1 MKQKNTDTHTN
12 DSHYKNNPDR
22 VEGNDAYSKFVR
34 WFVLEAIE
42 ILSLPKATRSKQ
54 IQHPPEESTNTSF
67 AQNAAVLATC
77 AVGLQVSY
85 LTWGVL
91 QERLITIDY
100 DGEKF
105 QSSQFLVF
113 SNRTIAFC
121 VAIFINTFITKATR
135 FAPFHKYAFASFSN
149 IMSSWCQYE
158 ALKYVSFP
166 TQVVSK
172 SSKLIP
178 VMIVGKILADKTY
191 VVFEREAREF

>member
-1 MKQKNTDTHTN
+1 MART
-12 DSHYKNNPDR
+12 S
-22 VEGNDAYSKFVR
+22 SF
-34 WFVLEAIE
+34 
-42 ILSLPKATRSKQ
+42 LS
-54 IQHPPEESTNTSF
+54 
-67 AQNAAVLATC
+67 
-77 AVGLQVSY
+77 Y
-85 LTWGVL
+85 WGVL

-121 VAIFINTFITKATR
+121 DAIFINTFITKATR

-191 VVFEREAREF
+191 KKYEYVVAGVISLGVIIFTLSQESKKAGDDDDGDNTAFECVLLLLGYISFDSFTSQWQGKVLRITRSHHIK

>member
-1 MKQKNTDTHTN
+1 MKQKHTHTHTN

-54 IQHPPEESTNTSF
+54 IQHPPEESTNTSRSKRSRTSDVRGGTSSF
-67 AQNAAVLATC
+67 LSSRGVCFKNVSLRSITMVRNFKAHSSWYSPIVPLHFVLLSSSTRSSRK
-77 AVGLQVSY
+77 LRVS
-85 LTWGVL
+85 L
-91 QERLITIDY
+91 
-100 DGEKF
+100 
-105 QSSQFLVF
+105 
-113 SNRTIAFC
+113 
-121 VAIFINTFITKATR
+121 
-135 FAPFHKYAFASFSN
+135 PFHKYAFASFSN

-178 VMIVGKILADKTY
+178 VMIMGKILADKN
-191 VVFEREAREF
+191 VQART